1 VTPRRRVGT
10 YAPAVPAWLAWL
22 LPVPLATLSAMAW
35 VAWSGRERRPA
46 QPRETVADYERFRR
60 ALAPSPP
67 VRDRPRRRR

>member
-1 VTPRRRVGT
+1 
-10 YAPAVPAWLAWL
+10 
-22 LPVPLATLSAMAW
+22 MAW